1 MWSLDPLELL
11 DALEVGVAVDG
22 HGVDELVP
30 GKLPGALGAL
40 LTVFLGLLD
49 SHNLA
54 VLEGDK
60 GSDLATVGGGLIKL
74 LVELE
79 KYILFKFFKCLFCEI
94 NAQMQMATGLCRL
107 YFQLQ
112 SSNIC
117 FKANRFL
124 ELL

>member
-11 DALEVGVAVDG
+11 DALEVGVAVDC

-40 LTVFLGLLD
+40 LSVFLGLLD
-49 SHNLA
+49 SHDLA

-60 GSDLATVGGGLIKL
+60 GADLATVGGGLIKL

-79 KYILFKFFKCLFCEI
+79 KYILLNFS
-94 NAQMQMATGLCRL
+94 TP
-107 YFQLQ
+107 Y
-112 SSNIC
+112 
-117 FKANRFL
+117 FL
-124 ELL
+124 ESMHRCKWQQACADFTFNCNRQIFDLKQIDF

>member
-1 MWSLDPLELL
+1 MTVYFVHLVPLKLL
-11 DALEVGVAVDG
+11 DTLEVSVAVDS

-40 LTVFLGLLD
+40 LTVFFGLLD
-49 SHNLA
+49 SHDLA

-79 KYILFKFFKCLFCEI
+79 K
-94 NAQMQMATGLCRL
+94 
-107 YFQLQ
+107 
-112 SSNIC
+112 
-117 FKANRFL
+117 
-124 ELL
+124 

>member
-1 MWSLDPLELL
+1 MLWSLDPLELL

-30 GKLPGALGAL
+30 GQLPGALGAL

-49 SHNLA
+49 SHDLA

-79 KYILFKFFKCLFCEI
+79 K
-94 NAQMQMATGLCRL
+94 
-107 YFQLQ
+107 
-112 SSNIC
+112 
-117 FKANRFL
+117 
-124 ELL
+124 